1 MSKKPDMAVYH
12 VTERG
17 EGDSKKAFWTK
28 IGAAWSHGDG
38 EGFNIVLDLVPI
50 ATGRMVIRAPK
61 ADDTATEGGG
71 E

>member
-28 IGAAWSHGDG
+28 IGAAWAHTDG
-38 EGFNIVLDLVPI
+38 EGFNLAIDYMPMTAGRIVV
-50 ATGRMVIRAPK
+50 RAPK
-61 ADDTATEGGG
+61 ADDADGGG

>member
-17 EGDSKKAFWTK
+17 EGENKKSFWTK
-28 IGAAWSHGDG
+28 IGAAWANADG
-38 EGFNIVLDLVPI
+38 KGFSLSIDYMPI
-50 ATGRMVIRAPK
+50 TAGRMVVRAPK
-61 ADDTATEGGG
+61 ADDTATDGGG